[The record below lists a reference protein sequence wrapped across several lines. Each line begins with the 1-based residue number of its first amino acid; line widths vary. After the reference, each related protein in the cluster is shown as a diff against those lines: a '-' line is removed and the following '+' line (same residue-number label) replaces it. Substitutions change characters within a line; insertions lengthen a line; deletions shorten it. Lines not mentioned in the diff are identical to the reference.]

1 MKNIYLKSPAKI
13 NLSLDIT
20 GTQPDGYH
28 NLNMIVQTINLFDY
42 INISKNNS
50 KKINL
55 SHSGL
60 FMPDDSSNIMYKA
73 VKKFFEAVNVP
84 FRGVDI
90 YVKKY
95 IPSKAGLGGGSSNA
109 AYTLMGLNTL
119 FNTNLSKSQLQNI
132 GSTLGADVPLF
143 FHTGTLQCQ
152 GKGEIITPL
161 AGLPRMYFV
170 IAKPFFG
177 FSTAATYKKFD
188 SIKIKKRPNNN
199 QIIDGINNADIKQ
212 ITDNMYNVLEEVVN
226 NKVITQIKSSLIS
239 HGALTANMT
248 GSGSAVFGVFKD
260 KYTALCSFYKL
271 KNFYPYVFLAKPI
284 KTK

>member
-1 MKNIYLKSPAKI
+1 MKNIYLKSPAKV

-20 GTQPDGYH
+20 GIQPDGYH
-28 NLNMIVQTINLFDY
+28 NLNMIVQTIDLFDY
-42 INISKNNS
+42 INISKNYS
-50 KKINL
+50 KTINL

-73 VKKFFEAVNVP
+73 VEKFFEEVNIP
-84 FRGVDI
+84 LCGVDI
-90 YVKKY
+90 YVKKC

-109 AYTLMGLNTL
+109 AYTLMGLNIL
-119 FNTNLSKSQLQNI
+119 FNTKLSKSQLQNI

-143 FHTGTLQCQ
+143 FHTGALQCQ
-152 GKGEIITPL
+152 GKGEVITPL
-161 AGLPRMYFV
+161 NGLPKMYFV
-170 IAKPFFG
+170 IVKPFFG

-188 SIKIKKRPNNN
+188 SIEIQKRPNND
-199 QIIDGINNADIKQ
+199 QIIDGINNSDIKQ

-226 NKVITQIKSSLIS
+226 NNVITRIKNSLIS
-239 HGALTANMT
+239 HGALTASMT
-248 GSGSAVFGVFKD
+248 GSGSAVLGVFQD
-260 KYTALCSFYKL
+260 KYTALCSFHRL